1 MKKILL
7 TSAGFLNPKIAKE
20 FINILPKKIE
30 DIKILVIS
38 YVQND
43 DEQYYVDKS
52 KKELISLGFEKIQ
65 NLNLNEDFDIE
76 LLGDFEVIYI
86 CGGNTYLILDKLKK
100 TCLFDFIKKQVEKG
114 SVFVGVSAGSIIA
127 GDNIEIAGWGSE
139 GDKNEINLQDLA
151 GFSFTDGAI
160 FPHLR
165 EELKIEVEEFK
176 NKANYRVIGLTD
188 NQAFLVIDNKEK
200 IIE

>member
-43 DEQYYVDKS
+43 DEQYYIDKS
-52 KKELISLGFEKIQ
+52 KKELIDLGFEKIQ

-76 LLGDFEVIYI
+76 VLGDFEVIYI

-100 TCLFDFIKKQVEKG
+100 TDLFDFIKKQVEKG

-151 GFSFTDGAI
+151 GFSFTDVAI
-160 FPHLR
+160 FPHFR

-176 NKANYRVIGLTD
+176 NKVNYRVIGLTD

>member
-52 KKELISLGFEKIQ
+52 KKELIGLGFEKIQ
-65 NLNLNEDFDIE
+65 NLNLNENFDIE
-76 LLGDFEVIYI
+76 VLGDFEVIYI

-100 TCLFDFIKKQVEKG
+100 TGLFDFIKKQVEKG
-114 SVFVGVSAGSIIA
+114 SIFVGVSAGSIIA

-151 GFSFTDGAI
+151 GFSFTDMAI

-176 NKANYRVIGLTD
+176 NKVNYRVVGLTD
-188 NQAFLVIDNKEK
+188 NQAFLVTEDKEK